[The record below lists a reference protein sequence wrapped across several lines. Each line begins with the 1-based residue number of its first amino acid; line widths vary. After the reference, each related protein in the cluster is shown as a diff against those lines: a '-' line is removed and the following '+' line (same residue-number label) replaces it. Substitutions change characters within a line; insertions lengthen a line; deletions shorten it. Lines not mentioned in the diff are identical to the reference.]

1 MAPVPVS
8 GFTAPQASA
17 VDNFRR
23 VPPPI
28 PELKRRRPA
37 GAVGEAPAEPVDVA
51 ETLRKGLVA
60 FREER
65 WREGYEL
72 LSLLAERED
81 SRASMPPVFFSYLG
95 LGMAHCDRRKREG
108 LELCRWALEA
118 DPNNHENYLNA
129 ALVYL
134 MLGRRDAAYKAVS
147 WGLEMRPGHPRLLE
161 LQRQIGVRQ
170 RLTFPSL
177 SRRNPLNTL
186 SGRLRALFG
195 GGRRRPRAD
204 DDDESEQRSDAAARA
219 RERAF
224 AQLAKR

>member
-1 MAPVPVS
+1 M
-8 GFTAPQASA
+8 PQL
-17 VDNFRR
+17 
-23 VPPPI
+23 
-28 PELKRRRPA
+28 ERRRPA
-37 GAVGEAPAEPVDVA
+37 GAVGEAPADPAAVA
-51 ETLRKGLVA
+51 ETFQKGLVA

-65 WREGYEL
+65 WREGYDL
-72 LSLLAERED
+72 LSPLAEHEAT
-81 SRASMPPVFFSYLG
+81 RASMPAVFFSYLG
-95 LGMAHCDRRKREG
+95 LGMAHCERRKREG
-108 LELCRWALEA
+108 LELCRWALDA

-134 MLGRRDAAYKAVS
+134 MLGRRDAACKAVV

-177 SRRNPLNTL
+177 SRRNPLNSL
-186 SGRLRALFG
+186 SGRLKALVG
-195 GGRRRPRAD
+195 GGRRRRPRAD
-204 DDDESEQRSDAAARA
+204 DQETEQRSDAAARA

>member
-1 MAPVPVS
+1 MTPPVPT
-8 GFTAPQASA
+8 FQ
-17 VDNFRR
+17 
-23 VPPPI
+23 
-28 PELKRRRPA
+28 RRRPA
-37 GAVGEAPAEPVDVA
+37 GAAAALPAEPVDLA
-51 ETLRKGLVA
+51 EAFQKGLTA

-72 LSLLAERED
+72 LSLLAERDD

-95 LGMAHCDRRKREG
+95 LGMAHCERRKREG
-108 LELCRWALEA
+108 LELCRYALQA
-118 DPNNHENYLNA
+118 DPNNHESYLNA

-134 MLGRRDAAYKAVS
+134 MLGRRDAAYRAVS

-195 GGRRRPRAD
+195 RGRQRRRRAD
-204 DDDESEQRSDAAARA
+204 DEAEQRSDASARA

-224 AQLAKR
+224 SQLARP

>member
-1 MAPVPVS
+1 MPPPVPE
-8 GFTAPQASA
+8 FQ
-17 VDNFRR
+17 
-23 VPPPI
+23 
-28 PELKRRRPA
+28 RRRPA
-37 GAVGEAPAEPVDVA
+37 GAVGEAPAEPVDVR
-51 ETLRKGLVA
+51 ETFQKGLVA

-72 LSLLAERED
+72 LSLLAERDD

-108 LELCRWALEA
+108 LELCRYALEA

-129 ALVYL
+129 ALIYL
-134 MLGRRDAAYKAVS
+134 MLGRRDAAYRAVS

-170 RLTFPSL
+170 KLTFPSL
-177 SRRNPLNTL
+177 SRRNPLNSL

-195 GGRRRPRAD
+195 GGRRRRPTPE
-204 DDDESEQRSDAAARA
+204 DETEQRIDAAARA

-224 AQLAKR
+224 SQLAKP